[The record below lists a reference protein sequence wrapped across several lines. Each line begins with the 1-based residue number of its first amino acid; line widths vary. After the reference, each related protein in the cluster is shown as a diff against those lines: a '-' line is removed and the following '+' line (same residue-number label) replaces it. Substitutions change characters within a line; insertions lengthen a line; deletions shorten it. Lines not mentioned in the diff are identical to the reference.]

1 MSWFTPVIPTR
12 DSAAWIGPLLAHYQA
27 RGVTPVVLLDNRTT
41 DFTRAIVTE
50 AGARVVDIHSF
61 SHTEATVKVAAGC
74 VETLFALFIHDDEIP
89 SDALFRRLAGPMPPA
104 AAQSVAIPRRWAWY
118 EPGKP
123 LSYGH
128 STQWHDRT
136 GQPGNDHSWRLF
148 RPRDVTY
155 TATMH
160 SEGFYIKNWSRFSL
174 DEYFVHFEWIL
185 RSRAQRE
192 AKLRRYDEHRY
203 GYGAFFRKVYLPET
217 QPPGV
222 IEYAPFE
229 TAEFDLLAQTY
240 YAARRP
246 DGPLP
251 RISCK
256 TRLAQLKSFTTSKLG
271 LANLNRTPRDRAGL
285 HVRPEMEVT

>member
-50 AGARVVDIHSF
+50 AGARVVDIHGF
-61 SHTEATVKVAAGC
+61 SHTEAIVKVAAGC
-74 VETLFALFIHDDEIP
+74 VETPFALFIHDDEIP

-136 GQPGNDHSWRLF
+136 GQPGTDHSWRLF

-203 GYGAFFRKVYLPET
+203 GYGAFFRKPSRRVSLNT
-217 QPPGV
+217 RRSRPPNSTCSPRP
-222 IEYAPFE
+222 IMRPA
-229 TAEFDLLAQTY
+229 AQT
-240 YAARRP
+240 ARCRGSASKP
-246 DGPLP
+246 AWPRSKALP
-251 RISCK
+251 PAS
-256 TRLAQLKSFTTSKLG
+256 
-271 LANLNRTPRDRAGL
+271 
-285 HVRPEMEVT
+285 